1 MAEAISS
8 GAAGRWSL
16 RGKTALVTGGTRGIG
31 RAVVDELVSLGAT
44 VHTCSRKEAELGERL
59 REWEGK
65 GFRVTGSVCDV
76 SVREQRERM
85 IREVTGIYGGK
96 LDILVNNVG
105 TNIKKPT
112 TEYSADDYSFLMATN
127 LESAYHLCQLAH
139 PLLKAS
145 GSGSVVLISSVSGVV
160 AVSSGS
166 VYAMTKGAMN
176 QLAKNLACE
185 WAKDN
190 IRTNS
195 VAPWYIKTSLVE
207 NELASEDFADSVVR
221 RTALKRVGEP
231 EEVSSLVAFLCMPG
245 ASYITGQ
252 MISVDGGMT
261 INGLWWPSV
270 SVREITA
277 VPSVHRNSIASSPLP
292 EGTNRSAGDPEM
304 AAAEASAKV
313 GTPGR
318 WSLQGKTALV
328 TGGTRGIGRA
338 VVEELAAL
346 GATVH
351 TCSRKEE
358 ELGERLKEWE
368 ARGFRVT
375 TSVCDLSVRDQRER
389 LLRHVA
395 DLFGGKLDI
404 LVNNVGT
411 NIRKPTTEYSAE
423 EYSFLMATNLESPY
437 HLCQLAHPLLK
448 ASGSGSIVFISS
460 VAGIVAIFSG
470 TIYAM
475 TKGAMNQL
483 TKNLACEWAKDNIR
497 TNCVAPGYILTSLS
511 EGLLAN
517 KGFEDS
523 VKDRTALRRVGE
535 PAEISS
541 LVAFLCMPGSTY
553 ITGQTIAVDGGMTI
567 IDRLTEKDM

>member
-1 MAEAISS
+1 
-8 GAAGRWSL
+8 
-16 RGKTALVTGGTRGIG
+16 
-31 RAVVDELVSLGAT
+31 
-44 VHTCSRKEAELGERL
+44 
-59 REWEGK
+59 
-65 GFRVTGSVCDV
+65 
-76 SVREQRERM
+76 
-85 IREVTGIYGGK
+85 
-96 LDILVNNVG
+96 
-105 TNIKKPT
+105 
-112 TEYSADDYSFLMATN
+112 
-127 LESAYHLCQLAH
+127 
-139 PLLKAS
+139 
-145 GSGSVVLISSVSGVV
+145 
-160 AVSSGS
+160 
-166 VYAMTKGAMN
+166 
-176 QLAKNLACE
+176 
-185 WAKDN
+185 
-190 IRTNS
+190 
-195 VAPWYIKTSLVE
+195 
-207 NELASEDFADSVVR
+207 
-221 RTALKRVGEP
+221 
-231 EEVSSLVAFLCMPG
+231 
-245 ASYITGQ
+245 
-252 MISVDGGMT
+252 
-261 INGLWWPSV
+261 
-270 SVREITA
+270 
-277 VPSVHRNSIASSPLP
+277 
-292 EGTNRSAGDPEM
+292 M
-304 AAAEASAKV
+304 AAAADTSAKV

-358 ELGERLKEWE
+358 ELGQRLKEWE

-411 NIRKPTTEYSAE
+411 NIRKPTTEFSAE
-423 EYSFLMATNLESPY
+423 EYSFMMATNLESAY
-437 HLCQLAHPLLK
+437 HLCQLSHPLLK

-460 VAGIVAIFSG
+460 VCGLVAVFSGSLYAMTKGAINQLTKNLACEWARDNIRSNSVAPWYIRTSLTKGLLANKDFEGTVVSRTPLNRVGEPEEVSSLVAFLCMPGSSYITGQTISVDGGMTRKHRRWTGETAVTGEMAAAETSSTAGAPGRWSLHDKMALVTGGTRGIGRAVVEELAALGAAVHTCCRNEAELGERLKEWEARGFRVTVSVCDLSARDQREGLIRDVADRFGGKLDILVNNVGTNIRKPTTGYSAEEYSFLMATNLESAYRLCQLVHPLLRASGSGSIVFISSVAGIVALFSG

-511 EGLLAN
+511 EGILAN
-517 KGFEDS
+517 KEFEDS
-523 VKDRTALRRVGE
+523 VKSRTPLRRVGE

-553 ITGQTIAVDGGMTI
+553 ITGQTIAVDGGMTVNG
-567 IDRLTEKDM
+567 LYPS